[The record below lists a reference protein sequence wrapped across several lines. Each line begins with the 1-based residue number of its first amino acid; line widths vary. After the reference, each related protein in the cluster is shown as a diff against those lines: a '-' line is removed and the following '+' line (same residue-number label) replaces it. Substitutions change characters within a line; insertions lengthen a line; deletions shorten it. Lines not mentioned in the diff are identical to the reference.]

1 MDGVSAAKERM
12 GKKSLKKIENL
23 ARLLSQPVPVQLT
36 VKIVTRTRTRSR
48 SRSKGQGPQ
57 KHSDIR
63 LGLAHSGKLIATLP
77 SIVVVD
83 YGYLPTVQYLGG
95 GKT

>member
-1 MDGVSAAKERM
+1 MWMASRRQKKGWKKEPKEKR
-12 GKKSLKKIENL
+12 ENL

-36 VKIVTRTRTRSR
+36 VKIVTRTRTRTRSR
-48 SRSKGQGPQ
+48 SRSRGQGPQ

-77 SIVVVD
+77 SIVVVVVD
-83 YGYLPTVQYLGG
+83 YGYLPTVP
-95 GKT
+95 